1 MSVKQTA
8 STKNCKIIQFT
19 KQHSPRLHKSAFVF
33 LVQSHS
39 QTLIQRSTGKRE
51 HVERIQ
57 QKTHVCNHV
66 EPEVQSIF
74 SLLAPAAS
82 TKHKTVEFP
91 GWVGQREWDQSIK
104 PLHLFSSSSSQ
115 ISTQFLDSVGP
126 SLSLP
131 CLPAPLLLSPSCI
144 KGHHSLLTLS
154 HTPSHFPTQ
163 LHHAF
168 PHFLHHLFLP
178 HTSHT
183 CR

>member
-51 HVERIQ
+51 HVEQIQ
-57 QKTHVCNHV
+57 QKTHVCNHD
-66 EPEVQSIF
+66 EAGSAEHIF
-74 SLLAPAAS
+74 SIGTGSQYQTQNGRIPLVGWGNVSGTNQSNPSICFLL
-82 TKHKTVEFP
+82 
-91 GWVGQREWDQSIK
+91 
-104 PLHLFSSSSSQ
+104 Q